1 MVYEVIDDIVGV
13 GYQNLIENGCNTF
26 DWKYVS
32 SLTYKDSDTEHT
44 GFCNLIF
51 DIDDGTRKKE
61 MDILLPLLFEAVY
74 KYHST
79 DLKEIY
85 RIRAVMWVRNQNET
99 PHVPHRDLEYEHY
112 TMVYYV
118 NNSDGP
124 TKIYE
129 DGCIIDEI
137 EPKKGR
143 AVIFSGDT
151 YHASSTP
158 TESSN
163 RIVLNFNYGI

>member
-1 MVYEVIDDIVGV
+1 MVYKVIDDIIGV
-13 GYQNLIENGCNTF
+13 GYQNLIEDASTKF
-26 DWKYVS
+26 DWHYIS
-32 SLTYKDSDTEHT
+32 SLTFKDNTEHT

-51 DIDDGTRKKE
+51 NLEDGTRKRE
-61 MDILLPLLFEAVY
+61 MDVLLPLLFDAVY
-74 KYHST
+74 KYHEV

-85 RIRAVMWVRNQNET
+85 RIRAVMWVKNQNDT
-99 PHVPHRDLEYEHY
+99 PHIPHRDLEHEHF

-129 DGCIIDEI
+129 NDCIIDEI

-143 AVIFSGDT
+143 AIIFSGDT

-158 TESSN
+158 TESNN
-163 RIVLNFNYGI
+163 RVVLNFNYGI